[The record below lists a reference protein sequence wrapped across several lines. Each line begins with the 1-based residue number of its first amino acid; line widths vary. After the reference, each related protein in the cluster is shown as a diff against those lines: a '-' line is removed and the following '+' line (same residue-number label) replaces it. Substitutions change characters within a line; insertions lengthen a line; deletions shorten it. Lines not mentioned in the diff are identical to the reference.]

1 MNQSKRQKNRWN
13 ENIVIELDANAKQD
27 LPLSFSVPTFLNG
40 MVCASIFQQTTGRSA
55 NKFNM
60 KNLND

>member
-1 MNQSKRQKNRWN
+1 MLNYKYT
-13 ENIVIELDANAKQD
+13 LD
-27 LPLSFSVPTFLNG
+27 LPLSFLFLNG
-40 MVCASIFQQTTGRSA
+40 IFICQQTGRRA